1 MNKIE
6 NIIKTL
12 ELLGGSSTLEELTK
26 TLCRSK
32 HIIFDSYYKLIVQ
45 QVLNNNKSLVS
56 YSNLTKKWSL
66 KSVSTNENEYL
77 YVSENRYFNTIR
89 DAMLELFDMS
99 VSSGGA
105 YFKIKGTN
113 DYAWFPK
120 YDNANPSWTNTL
132 SEDGRIWREKP
143 NNLQATEVENNRHL
157 EEHKRYAFEF
167 VKNNGRMQYRF
178 TGVFQQI
185 RIDDDGTRVY
195 EIVDDKLLI
204 RREKYLL
211 VCNVTYMKE
220 YKGIIDNDKI
230 VGGAGQYTS
239 DNHDGGEKENFLPHD
254 DGMTYGFVEAGYKD
268 AEHTGDINYAKKID
282 INNFSKKFKN
292 SDYADGVRVVFIA
305 KGPNND
311 KHVVVGWYENARV
324 YRSKQFIEGH
334 FGYNITCKNDD
345 AHLILEEERTFEYP
359 KKNDDG
365 SYNFGQSNVSYPFI
379 FNQQTTLNL
388 ANRLNEYID
397 SLLIK

>member
-12 ELLGGSSTLEELTK
+12 ELLGGSATLEELTK
-26 TLCRSK
+26 TLCRLK

-143 NNLQATEVENNRHL
+143 NNQQATEVENNRHL

-178 TGVFQQI
+178 TGVFQQV

-220 YKGIIDNDKI
+220 YKGITDNDKI

-254 DGMTYGFVEAGYKD
+254 DGMTYGFVEAGYTD

-292 SDYADGVRVVFIA
+292 FEYADGVRVVFIA